1 MIRPLH
7 CSIDNKPH
15 KGQDVAKEIQLNLV
29 LRVLGIQNVLQCIVV
44 GKSRA
49 KEEEAH
55 HLPVEVQRLLPHRG
69 AVAQRLLQRAPC
81 GGKELYLRDKVAVY
95 YLVCFIDS

>member
-15 KGQDVAKEIQLNLV
+15 EGQDVAKEIQLNLV
-29 LRVLGIQNVLQCIVV
+29 LRVLGIQNVLQSIVV

-55 HLPVEVQRLLPHRG
+55 HLPVEV
-69 AVAQRLLQRAPC
+69 
-81 GGKELYLRDKVAVY
+81 
-95 YLVCFIDS
+95 